1 MDHPETEEQ
10 DSGRGTGR
18 GLRSGLLAA
27 GAALGMT
34 LAGLGIAAAQVG
46 DSTTPP
52 STTEPG
58 HPAPGTAAPAAPAP
72 GAPAEEG
79 PHEGCPH
86 GHHKRARLAAA
97 AAAIGIPEPEL
108 LGALRSGQSIAQVAE
123 SKNVQVQK
131 VIDALVAEAKAHL
144 ADRVES
150 GAITQ
155 AQADE
160 RAAGLTARITEMV
173 NRTGFQGHR
182 HHGAHR
188 MPPAEAPVVEGSSTS

>member
-10 DSGRGTGR
+10 TSGRGTGR

-46 DSTTPP
+46 GSTTPP
-52 STTEPG
+52 STTEPNTT
-58 HPAPGTAAPAAPAP
+58 APGSPAP
-72 GAPAEEG
+72 GATAGEG
-79 PHEGCPH
+79 HGDCPH
-86 GHHKRARLAAA
+86 GHHKRVRLAAA
-97 AAAIGIPEPEL
+97 ATAIGIPEAEL
-108 LGALRSGQSIAQVAE
+108 LEALRSGQSIAQVAE
-123 SKNVQVQK
+123 SKNVPVQK

-144 ADRVES
+144 AERVES

-160 RAAGLTARITEMV
+160 KAAGLTARITEMV
-173 NRTGFQGHR
+173 NRTGFPRHR
-182 HHGAHR
+182 HHGGHR
-188 MPPAEAPVVEGSSTS
+188 MPPAEVPVEGSSMS

>member
-1 MDHPETEEQ
+1 MHHPETEEQ

-58 HPAPGTAAPAAPAP
+58 HPAPGTAAP

-86 GHHKRARLAAA
+86 GHHKRARLSAA

-108 LGALRSGQSIAQVAE
+108 LEALRSGQSIAQVAE

-160 RAAGLTARITEMV
+160 RAAGLMARITEMV
-173 NRTGFQGHR
+173 NRTGFQRHR

>member
-1 MDHPETEEQ
+1 MDHPETGEEP
-10 DSGRGTGR
+10 SGRETGR
-18 GLRSGLLAA
+18 ALRSGLLAA

-46 DSTTPP
+46 GSTTSPR
-52 STTEPG
+52 TTERG
-58 HPAPGTAAPAAPAP
+58 AAAPGGPAP
-72 GAPAEEG
+72 GATAKEG

-86 GHHKRARLAAA
+86 GHHKRVRLAAA
-97 AAAIGIPEPEL
+97 AMAIGIPESEL
-108 LGALRSGQSIAQVAE
+108 LEALRSGRSIAQVAE

-131 VIDALVAEAKAHL
+131 VIDALVAEAEAHL
-144 ADRVES
+144 AERVES

-173 NRTGFQGHR
+173 NRTGFRGHR
-182 HHGAHR
+182 HQGGHHMR
-188 MPPAEAPVVEGSSTS
+188 PAEAPVEGSSTS